1 MYHHFRVLGWV
12 VRAGYTLGAD
22 WQLYKTGPAFHHAS
36 YTVRVEGVPREAG
49 AESVEGVAAPPLTW
63 RQVLGLVRVAA
74 AVRKELLVAR
84 VAAHADRRD
93 WASPHCLHAMAVTVA
108 RVRRW
113 LPGEHRWTTKPT
125 VPTTPAKTRVK
136 EKASKKEPPEVEV
149 KAATEVEE
157 EEVEAVTE
165 EAVIVLD

>member
-36 YTVRVEGVPREAG
+36 YTVRVEGVHREG
-49 AESVEGVAAPPLTW
+49 GVEGAAVLPLTW
-63 RQVLGLVRVAA
+63 RRVLGLVRVAA

-84 VAAHADRRD
+84 VAVHADRRD
-93 WASPHCLHAMAVTVA
+93 WASPHCLHGMAVTVA

-125 VPTTPAKTRVK
+125 VPTTPNKERLARVK
-136 EKASKKEPPEVEV
+136 EKASKKESPEVVER
-149 KAATEVEE
+149 AAAVTDEK
-157 EEVEAVTE
+157 EVEAVTE
-165 EAVIVLD
+165 DAVIVLD